1 MNNTSTIPKSIEFFQ
16 KPHTLDDPPIYEKP
30 NAYDEEPPVVITA
43 SRHGSRSSKMT
54 IDSFSSRYFQR
65 KMDIAKVV
73 VVDTVTPENVT
84 KGECYSP
91 NTPIKSPPLSPK
103 SPDSTKK
110 GRASYNSQLDHH
122 HITSYI
128 LSQSTPT
135 TQMSFEHH
143 YEDDKCSTLPSYYVL
158 PSSPANSITGID
170 TNTLKNNAPTTDVA
184 AATAALLSNDS
195 GIISSFFLL
204 PNKRQPTTANTL
216 VNNNNLS
223 DNTIVYSFKKAS
235 ILKPHQ
241 HHIYLHVDHQEE
253 DDEEIMVYRKIQP
266 YSYTWG
272 LQSMLYSNRND
283 GQGIKVA
290 EARRKAFQKEI
301 FIEAADY
308 DKSEVDDI
316 TQSHINNIK
325 SYPATNNIHCQN
337 LIKKSQSNILFE
349 YEIWFNG
356 SRLRWKR
363 PSLLSHD
370 FTCEVKLTREET
382 KLLFQEQQR
391 KAATLNGK
399 KSKSKSKKIKSTVSG
414 YNTRTEDNEF
424 IDSDSDNDE
433 DDHDSHTHK
442 TCRRWKLLAEF
453 HSHNLSYLNK
463 DLGKLSIDLDIL
475 NQVEKERCDLLEA
488 SIVMTCSTL
497 IDLIRDVMGKP

>member
-1 MNNTSTIPKSIEFFQ
+1 MNNTSPISPKSIEFFQ
-16 KPHTLDDPPIYEKP
+16 KPHTLDDTPIYEKP

-54 IDSFSSRYFQR
+54 MDSFASRYFQR
-65 KMDIAKVV
+65 KIDVAKVV
-73 VVDTVTPENVT
+73 VADMVTPENVT
-84 KGECYSP
+84 NGECYSP
-91 NTPIKSPPLSPK
+91 NTPIKSPPLSPN
-103 SPDSTKK
+103 STKK
-110 GRASYNSQLDHH
+110 GRTVYNSQLDYH

-135 TQMSFEHH
+135 TQMSFGHH
-143 YEDDKCSTLPSYYVL
+143 HEDDNCSTLPSYYVL
-158 PSSPANSITGID
+158 PSSPANSIT
-170 TNTLKNNAPTTDVA
+170 
-184 AATAALLSNDS
+184 ALLSNDS

-204 PNKRQPTTANTL
+204 PNKRLPTTANTL
-216 VNNNNLS
+216 VNNNSFSN
-223 DNTIVYSFKKAS
+223 NTIVYSFKKAS

-308 DKSEVDDI
+308 DNSEVNDI

-325 SYPATNNIHCQN
+325 SFPATNNIHCQN

-349 YEIWFNG
+349 YEIWFHG
-356 SRLRWKR
+356 SRLRWRR
-363 PSLLSHD
+363 PSLLSND

-382 KLLFQEQQR
+382 KLLLQEQHR
-391 KAATLNGK
+391 KAATVNGK
-399 KSKSKSKKIKSTVSG
+399 KSKSKSKKTKSTVSG
-414 YNTRTEDNEF
+414 YTTRTEDNEF

-433 DDHDSHTHK
+433 DDHDNHTHK

-475 NQVEKERCDLLEA
+475 NQVERERCDLLEA
-488 SIVMTCSTL
+488 NIIMTCSTL